1 MQQMNLA
8 IVNVLQEWDPFD
20 MGKENYEIEIA
31 DAIFAVAEAEDI
43 SELATQLRAIYE
55 FSFDEKLDV
64 SEYLQVAEKLI
75 MIRNSASCTL

>member
-1 MQQMNLA
+1 MNMQQMNLA

-64 SEYLQVAEKLI
+64 SEYLQV
-75 MIRNSASCTL
+75 C